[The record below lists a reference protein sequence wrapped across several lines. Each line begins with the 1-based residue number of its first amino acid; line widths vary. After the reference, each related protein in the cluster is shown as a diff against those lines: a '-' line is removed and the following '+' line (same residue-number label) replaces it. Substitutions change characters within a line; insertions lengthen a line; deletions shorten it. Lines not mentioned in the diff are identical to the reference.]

1 MSESMDVLNEPAK
14 RVNAL
19 VLCGGGSRGA
29 TEIGLYKAL
38 VELGI
43 SIDLIVGTSVGAIN
57 GALMASGYSP
67 DQLGALWTRFE
78 RKTLFPFNWRIV
90 CQAWKAPSLFL
101 ADRLARLLR
110 SALPVARFEDLHI
123 PLVVTATDLQTAQP
137 IYLDSGDL
145 LAAVLASTALPPY
158 LPPVEHEG
166 RLLIDGGVVA
176 NLPIGEAV
184 ARGATH
190 VFGLLCH
197 CAEELVRPPRGFLD
211 IQARALRIAVERQMR
226 HEIAQYSGSTE
237 LVILEPCLDFPPS
250 ILKLDRIEALVEESY
265 RFVRAELLSRHFG
278 REDGDSRSSVASRWK
293 ARGDEASAAAVRS
306 SQVVGGG

>member
-1 MSESMDVLNEPAK
+1 MDILSEPAK

-43 SIDLIVGTSVGAIN
+43 SIDLVVGTSVGAIN
-57 GALMASGYSP
+57 GALIASGYSP
-67 DQLGALWTRFE
+67 KQLGTLWSRFE
-78 RKTLFPFNWRIV
+78 RKTLFPFNWRILW
-90 CQAWKAPSLFL
+90 QAWKAPSLFL
-101 ADRLARLLR
+101 ADRLVRLLR
-110 SALPVARFEDLHI
+110 SALPVARFEDLQI

-190 VFGLLCH
+190 VFALLCH
-197 CAEELVRPPRGFLD
+197 CAEELVRPPRGFVE
-211 IQARALRIAVERQMR
+211 IQARALRIAVERQVR
-226 HEIAQYSGSTE
+226 HQIAEYRGSAE
-237 LVILEPCLDFPPS
+237 LVILEPCLEFPPS
-250 ILKLDRIEALVEESY
+250 ILKLDRIDALVEESY
-265 RFVRAELLSRHFG
+265 RFARAELLRRHFG
-278 REDGDSRSSVASRWK
+278 SDGDSRSRVASRWK
-293 ARGDEASAAAVRS
+293 ARAHEAGAVAVRS
-306 SQVVGGG
+306 SQLVGEENET